1 MEAFDLF
8 LACHQTL
15 IEKFL
20 LLCLPPLLIV
30 VHQSHWYWLKYIL
43 QFSLLL
49 EKTLNLVLLLSYFGL
64 LSWCHPCLIYLD
76 RLTSLGA

>member
-1 MEAFDLF
+1 MKAFDLF

-20 LLCLPPLLIV
+20 LLCLPPLLIE
-30 VHQSHWYWLKYIL
+30 VHQSHWYWLKCIL

-49 EKTLNLVLLLSYFGL
+49 KQTLYQVLLLSNFGL
-64 LSWCHPCLIYLD
+64 LSWRHPCLIYLD